1 MELNDRIHYDAAEL
15 VQQIEASLDCM
26 KPYQYDSKY
35 RDLLGSVIVDKLS
48 VWERN
53 IRKRKSDPFT
63 IVVCGDFKRGK
74 SSVINALLGEDISP
88 TNVTTETVTLN
99 RILYGTHSNEA
110 LLSGGRRMSLTDEEL
125 CRDALEDIMKQS
137 GETITQL
144 SMKRPIDILKDITI
158 IDTPGLSD
166 SERDFCEEV
175 EQALKQADAVIY
187 VFSVSFPLSRSEQ
200 LYLKTSVIP
209 QKYTSLFLAANFC
222 DTLVHM
228 DNFESMKNLLNE
240 RVSDLLPGNHVYM
253 ISALD
258 ERCRQLE
265 VECPNQDLQQVLEEG
280 FDAFRDDIQSLIDNK
295 REMVLPD
302 RMQRMTRMMVA
313 DVNADLSALE
323 QGLEM
328 TTENI
333 QSALHTLSQEKENQA
348 KIQEEQAE
356 RIRSCVRNMQ
366 IEAMDWMGEVL
377 DKMKEDTLT
386 LNTFST
392 DDIVKYYSLF
402 SVDTLQEAMNRCVER
417 HTENLMDEL
426 DKIASEL
433 TKSFSKNSE
442 KAEFSFRMTIMNR
455 TWTKGDNVSFVGSRI
470 GMGVLGLVANGIG
483 GLMRKN
489 ELQDRK
495 PEVIKSIKSQ
505 YENMYVSIQK
515 EITKTYQKLAERAIL
530 MLQEYYTDKIN
541 ALEQKVEQSA
551 MVARQDDEKKAEIRI
566 AINEIREVME
576 KIQF

>member
-35 RDLLGSVIVDKLS
+35 RDLLGSVVVDKLS

-166 SERDFCEEV
+166 SERDFSEEV
-175 EQALKQADAVIY
+175 EQALRQADAVIY
-187 VFSVSFPLSRSEQ
+187 VFSVSYPLSRSEQ

-209 QKYTSLFLAANFC
+209 QKYTSLFLVANFC
-222 DTLVHM
+222 DTLIHM

-265 VECPNQDLQQVLEEG
+265 VECPNKDLQQVLEEG

-377 DKMKEDTLT
+377 NKMKEDTLT

>member
-1 MELNDRIHYDAAEL
+1 MN
-15 VQQIEASLDCM
+15 V
-26 KPYQYDSKY
+26 
-35 RDLLGSVIVDKLS
+35 V
-48 VWERN
+48 RN
-53 IRKRKSDPFT
+53 
-63 IVVCGDFKRGK
+63 V
-74 SSVINALLGEDISP
+74 GEQ
-88 TNVTTETVTLN
+88 EKN
-99 RILYGTHSNEA
+99 RIGTGQGA
-110 LLSGGRRMSLTDEEL
+110 L
-125 CRDALEDIMKQS
+125 CRVHASS
-137 GETITQL
+137 G
-144 SMKRPIDILKDITI
+144 
-158 IDTPGLSD
+158 
-166 SERDFCEEV
+166 
-175 EQALKQADAVIY
+175 
-187 VFSVSFPLSRSEQ
+187 SRK
-200 LYLKTSVIP
+200 L
-209 QKYTSLFLAANFC
+209 
-222 DTLVHM
+222 
-228 DNFESMKNLLNE
+228 
-240 RVSDLLPGNHVYM
+240 
-253 ISALD
+253 
-258 ERCRQLE
+258 
-265 VECPNQDLQQVLEEG
+265 
-280 FDAFRDDIQSLIDNK
+280 
-295 REMVLPD
+295 
-302 RMQRMTRMMVA
+302 MMVA

-366 IEAMDWMGEVL
+366 IEAMEWMGDIL

-417 HTENLMDEL
+417 HTEDLMDEL

-455 TWTKGDNVSFVGSRI
+455 TWTKGDNVGFVGSRI

-505 YENMYVSIQK
+505 YENMFVSIQK
-515 EITKTYQKLAERAIL
+515 EITKTYQKLEERAIL

-541 ALEQKVEQSA
+541 ELEQKVEQSV

-566 AINEIREVME
+566 AINEIRELME